1 MTTTTFCSAF
11 IRVLHH
17 FEARHVRGLYLA
29 QQPGQ
34 ATQPGQVEQVDP
46 TEQAGTSSL
55 APVAQSQNVRCEPA
69 RLGIVALLQLRIV
82 QRRALAAL
90 SDALLEDIGLTRAQ
104 VQHECAKW
112 PWQE

>member
-17 FEARHVRGLYLA
+17 FEAKRVRGLYLA

-34 ATQPGQVEQVDP
+34 ATQPGQA
-46 TEQAGTSSL
+46 EQAGTSSL

-69 RLGIVALLQLRIV
+69 RHYCFSAVAYSAAS
-82 QRRALAAL
+82 RAGGA
-90 SDALLEDIGLTRAQ
+90 
-104 VQHECAKW
+104 
-112 PWQE
+112 